1 MHLVCPSCGA
11 TNRVSEA
18 RVREAPVCG
27 RCATPLMAAEPVN
40 LSDEALPKFIAGTDL
55 PVLVD
60 FWAEWC
66 GPCKAMAPQ
75 FASAASQVPDV
86 RFIKVESDYAPTAS
100 ARYRIRSIPTLIE
113 PEPAPKLGPE
123 PVPRPAAAPP
133 WPAWAGGSSGKLM
146 PRSRARAVIRS

>member
-11 TNRVSEA
+11 TNRVSDT
-18 RVREAPVCG
+18 RLHEAPVCG
-27 RCATPLMAAEPVN
+27 RCATPLMAAEPVA

-75 FASAASQVPDV
+75 FASAASQMPGV
-86 RFIKVESDYAPTAS
+86 RFIKVESDYEPTAS
-100 ARYRIRSIPTLIE
+100 ARYRIRSIPTLILFRGNAE
-113 PEPAPKLGPE
+113 LARLSGAVPATQLLSWLRQHLQQG
-123 PVPRPAAAPP
+123 
-133 WPAWAGGSSGKLM
+133 AG
-146 PRSRARAVIRS
+146 